1 MVYYERQEGGAGVS
15 DIFGPD
21 KVAWSWVFSAVVLFI
36 VEVATPGLVAIFFGL
51 AALVMALLV
60 ALWPGI
66 SGAWQSVLFA
76 LLSIVFLVAL
86 RRLFKKVFTGRRTA
100 INDTGLGD
108 DFVGRTAVI
117 TEAIHNNLPGRVE
130 FNGTSWSAIAKQPI
144 PVGAVVEIVS
154 KDNLTLAVRQVTH
167 TEEIKE

>member
-1 MVYYERQEGGAGVS
+1 MS

-21 KVAWSWVFSAVVLFI
+21 KVAWSWFFSAVVLFI

-60 ALWPGI
+60 ALFPGI

-76 LLSIVFLVAL
+76 LFSIVFLVAL

-100 INDTGLGD
+100 VNDSGLGD
-108 DFVGRTAVI
+108 DFVGRTAVVL
-117 TEAIHNNLPGRVE
+117 TAINDKMPGRVE
-130 FNGTSWSAIAKQPI
+130 LNGTSWSATATQAI
-144 PVGAVVEIVS
+144 PVGAMVEVVS
-154 KDNLTLAVRQVTH
+154 KDNLTLAVRQVTN